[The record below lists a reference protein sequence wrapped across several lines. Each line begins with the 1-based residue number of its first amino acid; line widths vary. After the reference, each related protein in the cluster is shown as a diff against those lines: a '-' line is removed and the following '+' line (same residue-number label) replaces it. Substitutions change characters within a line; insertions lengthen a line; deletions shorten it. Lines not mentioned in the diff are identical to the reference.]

1 MSQALTSPRRVAVV
15 HEWLASH
22 AGSEKVLEQILQVY
36 PEADLFAV
44 VDFLDD
50 GQRAFVQGRHAR
62 TSFIQRL
69 PLARKRFRAYLP
81 LMPLAVE
88 QLDLSGY
95 DLVIS
100 SHHAVA
106 KGVIT
111 GPDQLHVCYI
121 HSPMRYAWDLQH
133 QYLREAG
140 LGRSLKSA
148 VTRVMLH
155 YLRQWDARTAA
166 GVDVFVANSAFIA
179 RRVRKVYRREA
190 QVLHP
195 PVDVARFALRLDKDD
210 FYLAASRLVPYK
222 QMPLIAEAFARMPDR
237 RLVVIGDGPDL
248 ARLRAAAGPNVTVL
262 GYQSDAVL
270 VDHMQRARALVFAAE
285 EDFGITP
292 VEAQA
297 CGTPVIAYGR
307 GGSLET
313 VRGHGP
319 QAQRTGLFFAEQSA
333 EAIVAAVRAF
343 EALPQPPT
351 PEACRRH
358 AEGFA
363 PERFRDAFRTVVE
376 AAWQAQPSATPERP
390 WVEPPAVPARPRTP
404 DPATPDPRLSDPV
417 PDMKRDLP
425 LPLADTALP
434 QSLDT
439 PVSASPAAAP
449 PADAVA
455 PSRAPA
461 APAEPAPEP
470 AAESAAGPEGAA
482 AAPGRQPLIGDI
494 ISGLRPLSP
503 TEVEHILVVQKRTGM
518 RFGEAAV
525 ALALVSQADVLWALS
540 RQFRYPYLREP
551 ERAREAGIVMA
562 SDPYGAP
569 AEAFRDLRSQVVAAQ
584 LSNGRRALAV
594 LSPQAGDGRSFVAA
608 NLALAFSQMGERT
621 VLVDA
626 NLRAPTLHTLLGVP
640 ARASLSSLLCG
651 LPVARPFDCSDDMP
665 DLHVLQAG
673 TPPPNPLELL
683 ERPLFR
689 RLMDELQQRFDRVIV
704 DTPAAQGRADARV
717 IAAACG
723 QAVLVGR
730 KHRTATE
737 ALARLQAGLR
747 QAGVDVMG
755 VIVNNR

>member
-1 MSQALTSPRRVAVV
+1 MAMRESLPPPRRVAVV
-15 HEWLASH
+15 HEWLSSY
-22 AGSEKVLEQILQVY
+22 AGSEKVLEQILQIY

-44 VDFLDD
+44 VDFLGAD
-50 GQRAFVQGRHAR
+50 QRAFVQGRQAR

-81 LMPLAVE
+81 LMPMAVE

-121 HSPMRYAWDLQH
+121 HSPMRYAWDMQH
-133 QYLREAG
+133 QYLRESG
-140 LGRSLKSA
+140 LARGLKGA

-166 GVDVFVANSAFIA
+166 GVDVFIANSAFIA

-195 PVDVARFALRLDKDD
+195 PVDVARFALRPDKDD

-313 VRGHGP
+313 VRGEGP
-319 QAQRTGLFFAEQSA
+319 PAQRTGLFFAEQSA

-358 AEGFA
+358 AEAFA
-363 PERFRDAFRTVVE
+363 PEHFRRAFRAQVE
-376 AAWQAQPSATPERP
+376 QAWRAQSTAPVAS
-390 WVEPPAVPARPRTP
+390 PAVAGSSTAPRTALR
-404 DPATPDPRLSDPV
+404 PAAALSDP
-417 PDMKRDLP
+417 PSTPTRPTMKRDLLLLMTEAVP
-425 LPLADTALP
+425 AAHG
-434 QSLDT
+434 LDT
-439 PVSASPAAAP
+439 
-449 PADAVA
+449 
-455 PSRAPA
+455 APA
-461 APAEPAPEP
+461 APASPAAPAAPVAARPAPAAQAAG
-470 AAESAAGPEGAA
+470 AAEVSADTDTATPASEAL
-482 AAPGRQPLIGDI
+482 PLIGDI
-494 ISGLRPLSP
+494 IRSLRPLSP

-525 ALALVSQADVLWALS
+525 ALALVSQEDVLWALS

-551 ERAREAGIVMA
+551 ERARSAGIVMA

-584 LSNGRRALAV
+584 LSHGRRALAV

-626 NLRAPTLHTLLGVP
+626 NLRTPALHTLLGVP

-651 LPVARPFDCSDDMP
+651 LPVARPFDCSADMP

-683 ERPLFR
+683 EQPMFR
-689 RLMDELQQRFDRVIV
+689 RLMHELQQRFDRVIV

-730 KHRTATE
+730 KHRTATD
-737 ALARLQAGLR
+737 ALVHLRDGLR
-747 QAGVDVMG
+747 QAEVDVVG
-755 VIVNNR
+755 VIVNHH